1 MTFASI
7 SAAGAAAIVI
17 IVVLVVYVVMALPT
31 SGVFAKAGRPR
42 WAAFVPIYNTLTL
55 LDVVGRPLWWIFLL
69 FIPGANIIFT
79 IIVMNDLAKSF
90 GQGPGFTVGLV
101 LISWVFMLVLWL
113 GPSDYLRPAAD
124 PARFKFDGRTA
135 RQSRQPMST
144 GDIVYVTFSALVILF
159 VLGAAIAVHTGFVIV
174 LCVTS
179 ALIFGVFMAAG
190 FLPSTEAAQQ
200 GSRSTPLQQ
209 T

>member
-1 MTFASI
+1 MTLASI

-17 IVVLVVYVVMALPT
+17 IVVLVAYVVGALPT
-31 SGVFAKAGRPR
+31 SGVFSKAGRPR

-55 LDVVGRPLWWIFLL
+55 LDVVGRPLWWVFLL
-69 FIPGANIIFT
+69 FIPGVNIIFT

-90 GQGPGFTVGLV
+90 GHGPGFTVGLV
-101 LISWVFMLVLWL
+101 LIWWVFMLVLWL
-113 GPSDYLRPAAD
+113 GPSDYLPAAD
-124 PARFKFDGRTA
+124 PARFNLDGRTA

-144 GDIVYVTFSALVILF
+144 GDIAYVTFFALVILF

-190 FLPSTEAAQQ
+190 FLLSTEAAQQ